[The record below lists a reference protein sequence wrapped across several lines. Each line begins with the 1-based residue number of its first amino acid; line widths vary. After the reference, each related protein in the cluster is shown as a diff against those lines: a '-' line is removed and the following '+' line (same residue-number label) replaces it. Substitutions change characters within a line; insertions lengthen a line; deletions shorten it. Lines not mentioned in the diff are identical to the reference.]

1 MIKINLLPPERR
13 KRLKKVK
20 PAAQKAGPSMPKIK
34 LDLKFDPVVVMAAGL
49 ALIVTLGVAGGHF
62 WLSRKQSALEERRS
76 QARSELVRMNQVVM
90 RIDELRN
97 TTREVTRK
105 MDIIQE
111 VDRNR
116 YIWPRLLD
124 EISGA
129 LPQYAWLE
137 NVSETSPFPN
147 LWIRIEGLTMSNLLL
162 GQLMERLEKSPLISQ
177 VSLISS
183 TERRE
188 GSYDTKY
195 FIIECA
201 CELNES
207 ADTTHVA
214 AAAGR

>member
-1 MIKINLLPPERR
+1 MIKINLLPPDKR

-20 PAAQKAGPSMPKIK
+20 PSAPKAGPSLPKFK
-34 LDLKFDPVVVMAAGL
+34 LDLKYDPVVVMAAGL
-49 ALIVTLGVAGGHF
+49 ALIVTLGVGGGQF

-76 QARSELVRMNQVVM
+76 QARAELVHMNQIVM

-162 GQLMERLEKSPLISQ
+162 GQLMERLEKSPLISR

-207 ADTTHVA
+207 TDTTHVA